1 MAMTKVKINRIMDE
15 LQLAI
20 TNIRTNIM
28 SGSYTD
34 VKTIANTSHIIQT
47 NKEDEFNK
55 ALKSLSDSFSVSV
68 DVNGEDASFFE
79 IQFRGVSSDLCRQ
92 IASTDWGD
100 NAFISAKQS
109 SGGMTV
115 VGGTTEANGDRDAIL
130 KCQSLLNS
138 PNPVIF
144 WVILKLK

>member
-34 VKTIANTSHIIQT
+34 VKTIADTTHIIQT
-47 NKEDEFNK
+47 NEEDGFNK
-55 ALKSLSDSFSVSV
+55 ALKSLSASFSVSV
-68 DVNGEDASFFE
+68 DAYGGDTSFF
-79 IQFRGVSSDLCRQ
+79 IITLAGVSSDLCHQ

-100 NAFISAKQS
+100 NTYIQVKQS
-109 SGGMTV
+109 TGSVTV
-115 VGGTTEANGDRDAIL
+115 TLFEQKADGTRSALRE
-130 KCQSLLNS
+130 CESYLNS
-138 PNPVIF
+138 VKPVIF
-144 WVILKLK
+144 YVMLRLK